1 MRLRLLFLIALL
13 LFGNTLHAQQ
23 GNYFLTHYTPSD
35 ERIDYVTYGMAQGQ
49 RGIIYVAN
57 KSGVLEFDGRNWSLI
72 PTPGPIY
79 TVATSGAEV
88 FVAGYNGFGKLAWGN
103 DNIKSYQSLSD
114 GLPGADRIFSSVA
127 INDNV
132 YFLSEQQLHLFAVA
146 SGKAEAIKAGVAQG
160 AFTGLYEILGICY
173 VNTEKQGLFKIDQGR
188 LVKANLRL
196 PGDQTISF
204 TSSLPGKNKSLIGSE
219 TGGLFIYDES
229 SIKEINVKDKTFLE
243 SNVIVSGTWV
253 SEALIAIG
261 TLRGGVI
268 FIQPQTGETQE
279 ITNFYT
285 GLPDNEVYSLLCDRN
300 QGVWVAHDYGFTR
313 VAPYLPFRSYNH
325 YSGLSGNL
333 LCASTHNGQI
343 YAGTTLG
350 LFGLTRE
357 EVYESLTEKSS
368 GVSTPVLEQAKGKK
382 GLFSFLK
389 KGKQKPSDNNDEPKV
404 AKGAPKSKTKAKP
417 TLQSIRYVYK
427 RVEGIDGKV
436 SQLIEANGK
445 LLAAGI
451 SGVMEVD
458 GLKSKAITRE
468 PVRSVFLSPSIHQLL
483 ASTLNEEIKTFSSS
497 GGRWTE
503 THLLDTL
510 QDYVSYIFEDRIQ
523 NIWLCSRTK
532 IYKLETVDNEIS
544 NVEAIPFPNPSI
556 DETIGMAYGS
566 EVYIAASGTFNR
578 FNVTKNK
585 FEKHDSV
592 PGPKKYFASAGYFW
606 FYDGHRWRTVDPR
619 MQAALKLEWLGLFQN
634 IRFLAPADKE
644 NGLWVITAAN
654 ELYKFSSSKV
664 ATEQSSYPL
673 FLREVRGQQ
682 SKLAMGRSVKVS
694 QLESTVTFE
703 FIQPD
708 YLGMKAVEYRY
719 LVKGLTKGWSSWSAN
734 NNIVNF
740 SYLPTGDY
748 RVEVQTRDLMGKVSE
763 IEHIELE
770 VEPPYWKRS
779 WFYASEF
786 IFFALLVFISIRM
799 SAWNSRYRYVSRLL
813 SLLTV
818 IMLIQFIQTV
828 VSSQISFK
836 STPVFEFFI
845 QVIIALMVLP
855 IEGYLRRFM
864 MSSSE
869 AQLKQV

>member
-1 MRLRLLFLIALL
+1 MRLHLLFFTALI
-13 LFGNTLHAQQ
+13 LFGNTLRAQQ

-57 KSGVLEFDGRNWSLI
+57 KSGVLEFDGRNWNLI
-72 PTPGPIY
+72 TTPGPIY
-79 TVATSGAEV
+79 TVSTVGAEV
-88 FVAGYNGFGKLAWGN
+88 FVAGYNGFGKLVWGN

-114 GLPGADRIFSSVA
+114 PLPGASRIFSSVA
-127 INDNV
+127 VNGNV
-132 YFLSEQQLHLFAVA
+132 YFLAEQQLHVYAVA
-146 SGKAEAIKAGVAQG
+146 SGKAEVIKVNDAQG
-160 AFTGLYEILGICY
+160 AFTGLYEILGILY
-173 VNTEKQGLFKIDQGR
+173 VNTEKQGLLKIDQGK
-188 LVKANLRL
+188 LVPANLRL
-196 PGDQTISF
+196 PAGQIVSF
-204 TSSLPGKNKSLIGSE
+204 ASSLSGKNKSLIGSE
-219 TGGLFIYDES
+219 EGNLFIYDES
-229 SIKEINVKDKTFLE
+229 SIKEIIVKDKAFLE

-350 LFGLTRE
+350 LFSLTRE
-357 EVYESLTEKSS
+357 AVYESLTEKSA
-368 GVSTPVLEQAKGKK
+368 GASTPALEQAKGKK

-389 KGKQKPSDNNDEPKV
+389 KGKHKPKENTKAPTI
-404 AKGAPKSKTKAKP
+404 AKGPVKSKSKP

-436 SQLIEANGK
+436 SQLIEGNGK

-483 ASTLNEEIKTFSSS
+483 ASTLNEEIKTFSSN
-497 GGRWTE
+497 GGKWTE

-510 QDYVSYIFEDRIQ
+510 HDYVSYIFEDRIQ

-544 NVEAIPFPNPSI
+544 NLESIPFPNPSI

-664 ATEQSSYPL
+664 ATEQLRYPL
-673 FLREVRGQQ
+673 FLREVRAQE
-682 SKLAMGRSVKVS
+682 SKLTPARSVTVS
-694 QLESTVTFE
+694 QLENTLSFE

-708 YLGMKAVEYRY
+708 YLGMRAVEYRY
-719 LVKGLTKGWSSWSAN
+719 MVRGLNKTWTSWSTG

-740 SYLPTGDY
+740 SYLPTGKY
-748 RVEVQTRDLMGKVSE
+748 KVEVQTRDLMGKVSE
-763 IEHIELE
+763 VEQIDLR
-770 VEPPYWKRS
+770 VEPPYWKQS
-779 WFYASEF
+779 WFYASEL
-786 IFFALLVFISIRM
+786 IFFGLLVFISIRM
-799 SAWNSRYRYVSRLL
+799 SAWNTKYRYVSRLL

-828 VSSQISFK
+828 VSSQITFK

-845 QVIIALMVLP
+845 QVIIALLVLP
-855 IEGYLRRFM
+855 IEGYLRRVM

-869 AQLKQV
+869 AQLKRV

>member
-1 MRLRLLFLIALL
+1 MYLRLLFLTTLL
-13 LFGNTLHAQQ
+13 LFSNALRAQQ

-49 RGIIYVAN
+49 KGVIYVAN
-57 KSGVLEFDGRNWSLI
+57 KSGVLEFDGRNWVLI
-72 PTPGPIY
+72 QTPGPIY
-79 TVATSGAEV
+79 TVSTLGTDV

-103 DNIKSYQSLSD
+103 DNLKLYQSLSD
-114 GLPGADRIFSSVA
+114 GVEGASRIFSSVA
-127 INDNV
+127 VKDNV
-132 YFLSEQQLHLFAVA
+132 YFLSEQSLHVLPVT
-146 SGKAEAIKAGVAQG
+146 SNKSTAIKADGTSGV
-160 AFTGLYEILGICY
+160 FTGLYEILGSVY
-173 VNTEKQGLFKIDQGR
+173 VNTEKQGLLKIAEGK
-188 LVKANLRL
+188 LVKANLNL
-196 PGDQTISF
+196 PDGQVISF
-204 TSSLPGKNKSLIGSE
+204 SSSLAEKTKTLIGSD
-219 TGGLFIYDES
+219 GGTLFIYDGNVL
-229 SIKEINVKDKTFLE
+229 KEINVKDKAFLE

-268 FIQPQTGETQE
+268 FIDPKTGSTQE

-350 LFGLTRE
+350 LFSLTRE
-357 EVYESLTEKSS
+357 EVYETLADKNSNRPAGALDK
-368 GVSTPVLEQAKGKK
+368 AKGKK
-382 GLFSFLK
+382 GLFSFLRK
-389 KGKQKPSDNNDEPKV
+389 EKQKTSEPKATKDV
-404 AKGAPKSKTKAKP
+404 VKSKAKP
-417 TLQSIRYVYK
+417 TIQSIRYVYK
-427 RVEGIDGKV
+427 RVEGIEGKV

-483 ASTLNEEIKTFSSS
+483 VSTLNEEIKTFSPNAN
-497 GGRWTE
+497 GWTE

-544 NVEAIPFPNPSI
+544 NLETIPFLNPSI

-578 FNVTKNK
+578 FNITKNK

-619 MQAALKLEWLGLFQN
+619 MQKALKLEWLGLFQN
-634 IRFLAPADKE
+634 IRFLAPADKD

-654 ELYKFSSSKV
+654 ELYKFSSNKV

-682 SKLAMGRSVKVS
+682 SKIAPGRSVK
-694 QLESTVTFE
+694 
-703 FIQPD
+703 
-708 YLGMKAVEYRY
+708 
-719 LVKGLTKGWSSWSAN
+719 
-734 NNIVNF
+734 
-740 SYLPTGDY
+740 
-748 RVEVQTRDLMGKVSE
+748 
-763 IEHIELE
+763 
-770 VEPPYWKRS
+770 
-779 WFYASEF
+779 
-786 IFFALLVFISIRM
+786 
-799 SAWNSRYRYVSRLL
+799 
-813 SLLTV
+813 
-818 IMLIQFIQTV
+818 
-828 VSSQISFK
+828 
-836 STPVFEFFI
+836 
-845 QVIIALMVLP
+845 
-855 IEGYLRRFM
+855 
-864 MSSSE
+864 
-869 AQLKQV
+869 